1 MRTSTLA
8 RRLGAVALTA
18 SLGLGAAACSGAES
32 SGSASDSSGSASSSD
47 EGSEPAADEEAEA
60 PSELAAEDFYPAV
73 MAALEDAETFA
84 FETTSTAA
92 GQEST
97 ITGEARF
104 SGDAME
110 MKASSTGAQAMDL
123 VMLDQVIYL
132 KSPDMGM
139 GEKWMKIDLKASEDS
154 LFGMLAKAT
163 DPQAMFKA
171 METPKK
177 LELLGQEEVDGV
189 ATNHYRITMDP
200 VQYMKAM
207 GFPAEMSSFLPKE
220 LVTEMWVDADDL
232 PRKFAQTVETPAIG
246 GGKPTTSTTEGVYHD
261 YGLDV
266 DIEAPPASETTD
278 APALPGAA

>member
-1 MRTSTLA
+1 MSTIPLV
-8 RRLGAVALTA
+8 RRLGAVAVA
-18 SLGLGAAACSGAES
+18 AALGLGAAACSGAES
-32 SGSASDSSGSASSSD
+32 TSGSDVSHTAASSSD
-47 EGSEPAADEEAEA
+47 DGGDSADEESEA
-60 PSELAAEDFYPAV
+60 PAELAAADFYPAV

-84 FETTSTAA
+84 FESTSTTA

-104 SGDAME
+104 AGDAME

-139 GEKWMKIDLKASEDS
+139 GDQWMKIDLKASDNA

-171 METPKK
+171 MQTPKK
-177 LELLGQEEVDGV
+177 LELLGEEEVDGV

-200 VQYMKAM
+200 EQYMKAM
-207 GFPAEMSSFLPKE
+207 GFPAEMSSFVPEE

-232 PRKFAQTVETPAIG
+232 PRKFTQTVETPAIG
-246 GGKPTTSTTEGVYHD
+246 GGKPTTSTTEGLYHD

-266 DIEAPPASETTD
+266 EIEAPPASETTD
-278 APALPGAA
+278 APALPGTA